1 MASLDFHYPLSF
13 QCSADTAEKWR
24 QKWKKTGKENC
35 LTLFWR
41 SPGWRV
47 TSETQPEISSHL
59 TNLLTALIDAS
70 INASGKRLSHCLVL
84 TNTHKLACTKHAQHS
99 DTQTSTAHKLTYKYV
114 HPHTY
119 QMYTVHAH
127 CIGGQSQIQIQ
138 RCSTALWAVRCHYR
152 LNPWSRK

>member
-1 MASLDFHYPLSF
+1 MVSDLHLLAHRPL
-13 QCSADTAEKWR
+13 TVM
-24 QKWKKTGKENC
+24 KEEETQRKMREQND
-35 LTLFWR
+35 R

-84 TNTHKLACTKHAQHS
+84 TNTHKLTCTKHAQHS
-99 DTQTSTAHKLTYKYV
+99 DTQTSTAHKPTYKYV

-138 RCSTALWAVRCHYR
+138 TRSTAL
-152 LNPWSRK
+152 